1 MIKYKIDVL
10 AALAAAG
17 WTQTKLLACKV
28 LGGSTLERLRRG
40 EAVSFAA
47 LATICG
53 LLGVQPG
60 DVIYYDGGADGDDRS
75 V

>member
-1 MIKYKIDVL
+1 MIKYKVDVL

-17 WTQTKLLACKV
+17 WPQTKLLSCRV
-28 LGGSTLERLRRG
+28 LGSSTLDRLRRG

-47 LATICG
+47 LATICK

-60 DVIYYDGGADGDDRS
+60 DVIFYDGTDDI
-75 V
+75 

>member
-1 MIKYKIDVL
+1 MGRMIKYKIDVL

-17 WTQTKLLACKV
+17 WTQTRLLSCRV
-28 LGGSTLERLRRG
+28 LGSSTLDRLRRG

-60 DVIYYDGGADGDDRS
+60 DVIFYDGADDDI
-75 V
+75 

>member
-17 WTQTKLLACKV
+17 WTQTRLLSCRV
-28 LGGSTLERLRRG
+28 LGSSTLDRLRRG

-47 LATICG
+47 LGTICG

-60 DVIYYDGGADGDDRS
+60 DVIFYDGADDDI
-75 V
+75 